1 MKMSGR
7 QSLGSLNGR
16 RWCKRRSL
24 MNICASIS
32 YKMGLGNMRK
42 NKSRRNCTM
51 VRGMKNVVRLRCY
64 ETGGGFPVQE
74 GRFL

>member
-1 MKMSGR
+1 
-7 QSLGSLNGR
+7 
-16 RWCKRRSL
+16 